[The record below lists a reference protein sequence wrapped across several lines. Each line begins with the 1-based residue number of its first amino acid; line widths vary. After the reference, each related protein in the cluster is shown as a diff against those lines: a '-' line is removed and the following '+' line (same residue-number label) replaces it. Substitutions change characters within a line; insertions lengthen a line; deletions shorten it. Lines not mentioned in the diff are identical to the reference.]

1 MDKKF
6 IFFDIDG
13 TLLDDNKE
21 VLESTRETLT
31 ALSAAGHDL
40 AIATG
45 RNALMADGVIKDL
58 AFNHYIVCNGAEA
71 FYNHETAYKNPLD
84 QGALHR
90 LIERADAENHPIVY
104 ETAHELLRRSKEVSP
119 RMVDGMQYVGYDVPD
134 YDDSGRFHYDNELI
148 QLLLFIDDEDSTV
161 YRQADFPEFRFVRW
175 YEAAVDV
182 LPATGSK
189 YETIS
194 ILAEQ
199 KGYDHEDIIT
209 VGDGNNDFEMIQKSG
224 YGIAMANGEPHVKE
238 VADLVTHSNNDHG
251 IYKAFKRLDLI

>member
-21 VLESTRETLT
+21 VLDSTRETLKS
-31 ALSAAGHDL
+31 LSAAGHDL

-45 RNALMADGVIKDL
+45 RNALMAAEVIKDL

-90 LIERADAENHPIVY
+90 LIERADAESHPLVY
-104 ETAHELLRRSKEVSP
+104 ETAHEIFRRSKEVNP
-119 RMVDGMQYVGYDVPD
+119 RVANGMKYVGHEIPA
-134 YDDSGRFHYDNELI
+134 YDDTERFHVDHELI
-148 QLLLFIDDEDSTV
+148 QLLLFIDDEDSEL
-161 YRQADFPEFRFVRW
+161 YRQAEFPEFRFVRW
-175 YEAAVDV
+175 YEEAVDV

-189 YETIS
+189 YETIK

-209 VGDGNNDFEMIQKSG
+209 VGDGNNDFEMIKKSG
-224 YGIAMANGEPHVKE
+224 YGIAMANGEPHVRE
-238 VADLVTHSNNDHG
+238 VADLVTNTNNDNG